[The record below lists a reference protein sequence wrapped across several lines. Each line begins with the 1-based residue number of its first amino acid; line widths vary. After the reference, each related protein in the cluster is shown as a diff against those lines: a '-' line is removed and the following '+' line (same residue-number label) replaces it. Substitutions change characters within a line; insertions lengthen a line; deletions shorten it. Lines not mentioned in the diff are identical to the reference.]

1 MLSKLDRNT
10 VFAAVEAAGLSPS
23 DFQWDH
29 RADDDEAEARLEH
42 RPSGAY
48 FIFRGSPGAYSSSSR
63 AGDHP
68 VRDRMELSWYRLMQQ
83 VELWLAD
90 VKRDNETPD
99 LWAQL
104 HSGADVLTAA
114 AMDAIEDKP
123 FTADEQAEIA
133 RRLEELKHYISRTH
147 ELSEVQTLALG
158 ERLEYL
164 SKAATR
170 LGRKDWLLLAG
181 GVILSYALESAL
193 PPAASSDVL
202 RALLSSIGDMLGRG
216 LSGG

>member
-1 MLSKLDRNT
+1 
-10 VFAAVEAAGLSPS
+10 
-23 DFQWDH
+23 
-29 RADDDEAEARLEH
+29 
-42 RPSGAY
+42 
-48 FIFRGSPGAYSSSSR
+48 
-63 AGDHP
+63 
-68 VRDRMELSWYRLMQQ
+68 MELSWYRLMQQ

-90 VKRDNETPD
+90 VKRDIETPD

-114 AMDAIEDKP
+114 AMDAIEDKL

-133 RRLEELKHYISRTH
+133 RRLEELKDDISRTH
-147 ELSEVQTLALG
+147 ELSEVQTRALG

-181 GVILSYALESAL
+181 GVILSYVLESAL

-202 RALLSSIGDMLGRG
+202 HALLGSIGDMLGRG
-216 LSGG
+216 LPGG